1 MVVWLSHTARTF
13 LKNFDWLSLAIL
25 CSITAIG
32 LMTLTGS
39 TYGTPTL
46 RHIPE
51 RQFVWVL
58 VALCGY
64 LIVLLIS
71 YSTMEKYAYLL
82 YGINLLLLVVTLV
95 RGIVVRGAA
104 SWLAFGGLRFQ
115 PSEFMK
121 ISVVLA
127 LARYLSSRTREHA
140 GHRGA
145 VRDGRQVA
153 VAAALALVPMGLIV
167 KQPDLGTASVLLP
180 VLLAV
185 LYLAG
190 VRIRWLA
197 LLVAL
202 LLSATLVTYPFL
214 RDYQKERI
222 KTFFSP
228 ESDPLGRGYN
238 IIQAE
243 ITLGSGGLTGK
254 GWKKG
259 TQTAFQFLPEH
270 HTDFIFAS
278 LGEQFGLLGCVVVI
292 LFYVMLI
299 LRSGRVIGEA
309 RDAFGS
315 FLVLGLV
322 VVFTLEVFFNLAMV
336 LRLLPVV
343 GVPLPLISYGGS
355 SLFATYVLFA
365 LIQNVRM
372 RRFVF

>member
-1 MVVWLSHTARTF
+1 MAVWLSHRGRGY
-13 LKNFDWLSLAIL
+13 LKSFDWLSLVIVLAI
-25 CSITAIG
+25 TGIG
-32 LMTLTGS
+32 LVTLIGS

-46 RHIPE
+46 RQIPE
-51 RQFVWVL
+51 RQFVWFL

-64 LIVLLIS
+64 IIVLFVPYTRI
-71 YSTMEKYAYLL
+71 EKYAYLL
-82 YGINLLLLVVTLV
+82 YGINVLLLVLVLV
-95 RGIVVRGAA
+95 RGIMVRGAA
-104 SWLAFGGLRFQ
+104 SWLAFGGIRFQ
-115 PSEFMK
+115 PSEVMK
-121 ISVVLA
+121 LSLVLA
-127 LARYLSSRTREHA
+127 LAQYLSSRAQEHP
-140 GHRGA
+140 GIRG
-145 VRDGRQVA
+145 VA
-153 VAAALALVPMGLIV
+153 VAAALTLVPMALIV
-167 KQPDLGTASVLLP
+167 KQPDIGTASVMLPLLL
-180 VLLAV
+180 VM

-190 VRIRWLA
+190 VRIRWLVLLIVVLAVGA
-197 LLVAL
+197 LG
-202 LLSATLVTYPFL
+202 TYPFL

-278 LGEQFGLLGCVVVI
+278 LGEQFGLLGCLVLI
-292 LFYVMLI
+292 LLYVMLI
-299 LRSGRVIGEA
+299 LRSGRVVREA
-309 RDAFGS
+309 RDAFAS

-322 VVFTLEVFFNLAMV
+322 VLFALEVFFNLAMV

-355 SLFATYVLFA
+355 SLLTTYVLFA

-372 RRFVF
+372 RRFMF